1 MGFCCP
7 LIFFGE
13 KPVRKRELK
22 SRRQLNVGHVEL
34 KSLYIIVDFS
44 YDGAKVNKLILKK
57 KGIYVIF
64 THLNIHV
71 VTNKKQSKKTHKE
84 ISAELLR
91 KRQERLL
98 RTCRKTILFN
108 EKEFA
113 AIDNYCKKY
122 KIKSKSAFIRNV
134 VISHILVDMDN
145 NYPRL
150 F

>member
-1 MGFCCP
+1 M
-7 LIFFGE
+7 
-13 KPVRKRELK
+13 
-22 SRRQLNVGHVEL
+22 
-34 KSLYIIVDFS
+34 YIIVDFS